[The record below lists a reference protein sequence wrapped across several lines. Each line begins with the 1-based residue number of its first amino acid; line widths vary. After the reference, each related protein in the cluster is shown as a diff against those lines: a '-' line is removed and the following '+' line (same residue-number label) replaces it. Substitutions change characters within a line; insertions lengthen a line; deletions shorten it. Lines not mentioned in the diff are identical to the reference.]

1 MTKRRNSSRN
11 SKPRKY
17 VSKSRNASQLREAF
31 SWLVGNSLNNLQKH
45 GNTKWEPTSL
55 AILALLWSI
64 SGETT
69 LTKAFRNAKEQ
80 VLSLFGNSAV
90 STYQGLL
97 KALVVHGLQMRRF
110 IMRRLQSEIQILM
123 GSRFAV
129 DGWVPLAIDGSNSR
143 NPRSKSN
150 ERAFIPA
157 NYGNGEG
164 SKYRKL
170 PSKNKPSTVTA
181 PAPKIL
187 ITMIWQ
193 MTARLPWAW
202 KLGRTGTGERT
213 LALEMLQEERFPQTA
228 LFVADAGFYGYT
240 LWQTIMDRG
249 FGFLFR
255 VGSNVKFLT
264 DEKNHVMVRRNRV
277 YYWPDKHSRKKEQP
291 LVLRLIRVTLGSS
304 KVVLVTNVLEQNR
317 LADSLAIKFY
327 KLRWGIELEFRA
339 LKQIF
344 QRSKLKCKNADRC
357 EQELDWSILALT
369 VIDCYSMKIALEQ
382 SPVAITPQTSFAHNL
397 DAFRDSLSHLNNNQ
411 HPRTLFKQLA
421 LSKPDSYQRDST
433 KLGRYRPKG
442 KDRPPTGLPIIAK
455 ITREQ
460 RLILIEIQL
469 AIAA

>member
-1 MTKRRNSSRN
+1 MNKRKNSGRKSNPRTSVAK
-11 SKPRKY
+11 SK
-17 VSKSRNASQLREAF
+17 NASQLREALA
-31 SWLVGNSLNNLQKH
+31 WLVGDSLNNLQKH
-45 GNTKWEPTSL
+45 GNTKWDPISL

-69 LTKAFRNAKEQ
+69 LTMAFRNANEQ
-80 VLSLFGNSAV
+80 VLSLFGSSPV

-97 KALVVHGLQMRRF
+97 KALVVYGSRMRCF
-110 IMRRLQSEIQILM
+110 IMRRLQGEMQRLM

-129 DGWVPLAIDGSNSR
+129 VDWIPFAIDGSNSR

-150 ERAFIPA
+150 ERAFIAA

-164 SKYRKL
+164 SKHRRLL
-170 PSKNKPSTVTA
+170 PKDKPSTVTT

-202 KLGRTGTGERT
+202 KLGRAGTGERT
-213 LALEMLQEERFPQTA
+213 LALEMLQDERFPKKA

-249 FGFLFR
+249 FSFLFR
-255 VGSNVKFLT
+255 VGNNVKFLR

-277 YYWPDKHSRKKEQP
+277 YYWPDKHRRKNEPP
-291 LVLRLIRVTLGSS
+291 LVLRLIRVTLGSR
-304 KVVLVTNVLEQNR
+304 KIILVTNILEQNR
-317 LADSLAIKFY
+317 LTDSIAIKLY
-327 KLRWGIELEFRA
+327 KMRWGIELEFRA

-344 QRSKLKCKNADRC
+344 QRGKLKCKNADRC

-369 VIDCYSMKIALEQ
+369 VIDCYSMKIAIEK

-397 DAFRDSLSHLNNNQ
+397 EAFRDSLTHLNNNQ
-411 HPRTLFKQLA
+411 HPRTLLEQLA
-421 LSKPDSYQRDST
+421 LSTPDSYQRKST

-442 KDRPPTGLPIIAK
+442 KDRPPTGLPVIAR

-460 RLILIEIQL
+460 RLQLKEIQL